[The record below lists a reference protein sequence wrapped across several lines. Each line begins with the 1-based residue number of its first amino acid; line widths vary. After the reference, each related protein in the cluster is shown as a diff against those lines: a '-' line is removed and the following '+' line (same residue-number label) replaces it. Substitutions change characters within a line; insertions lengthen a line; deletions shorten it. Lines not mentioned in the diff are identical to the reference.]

1 MKAKKSLGQHFLTNG
16 KIIDRIVE
24 TAELSADD
32 VVLEIGPGKGI
43 LTKALLKSGARVVA
57 VEKDGDLIG
66 HLQQTFSEE
75 IGQRQLMLL
84 HADVLAFNPTA
95 QGLPEHHYKIVANIP
110 YYITGEIVRRF
121 LSETSQPSRM
131 VLLVQKEVAERIV
144 ACPERGRRAKDG
156 KPLGQARGKESILSM
171 SVKLYGTPSIALRV
185 PKKYFS
191 PVPNVDS
198 AVLDVSDIH
207 HSGLSRHDEARF
219 FEIVRLGFSQKRKQ
233 VLPLLS
239 KEIKKQKLLQ
249 MLAKFD
255 LPETVRAESLPL
267 AAWLF
272 LLKR

>member
-1 MKAKKSLGQHFLTNG
+1 MKAKKSLGQHFLSNN

-95 QGLPEHHYKIVANIP
+95 QGLPEHHYKVVANIP

-156 KPLGQARGKESILSM
+156 KLLGQARGKESILSM
-171 SVKLYGTPSIALRV
+171 SVKLYGTPEIAFPVSKR
-185 PKKYFS
+185 YFS
-191 PVPNVDS
+191 PAPNVDS
-198 AVLDVSDIH
+198 AVLHVSDIH
-207 HSGLSRHDEARF
+207 HSGLSKSDEARF

-249 MLAKFD
+249 MLAKFN
-255 LPETVRAESLPL
+255 LPATVRAESLPL

>member
-1 MKAKKSLGQHFLTNG
+1 MKAKKSLGQHFLTNN

-144 ACPERGRRAKDG
+144 AKD
-156 KPLGQARGKESILSM
+156 GKESILSM
-171 SVKLYGTPSIALRV
+171 SVKLYGTPRIAFRV

-198 AVLDVSDIH
+198 AVLHVSDIH
-207 HSGLSRHDEARF
+207 HSGLSRHDETRF

-255 LPETVRAESLPL
+255 LPATVRAESLPL
-267 AAWLF
+267 AAWFF